1 MSEPHVQLIKKSDFL
16 VDVIAVGA
24 FFAFLAFYLLPI
36 HVPTNDSTM
45 ILIWSAGT
53 AACMSGVFWMA
64 LWMFRVVLR
73 YQRALNQRR
82 K

>member
-1 MSEPHVQLIKKSDFL
+1 MSEPTVQLIKKSDFL
-16 VDVIAVGA
+16 VDIVAVGA
-24 FFAFLAFYLLPI
+24 FFAFLAFYLLPV
-36 HVPTNDSTM
+36 HVPANDSTM
-45 ILIWSAGT
+45 ILIWSVGT

-73 YQRALNQRR
+73 YQRALNARR